1 MGMRGS
7 KGHELLQS
15 ARRAPRNPGFIQ
27 QAPTEP
33 FMRKTLALALSLS
46 MFSGCAVLGRQ
57 QKDHRIDAESVAKI
71 QRGMTKSQVTDIL
84 GAPQEIIFS
93 NREHDPLREHAY
105 VFEHTAT
112 LYTAVVFVF
121 INFGN
126 SDEKRDRVIVFFDE
140 NGIVAHVGASLRASQ
155 ASYGF
160 PFGA

>member
-1 MGMRGS
+1 MM
-7 KGHELLQS
+7 
-15 ARRAPRNPGFIQ
+15 
-27 QAPTEP
+27 
-33 FMRKTLALALSLS
+33 KTLSLAVSL
-46 MFSGCAVLGRQ
+46 MCLLPGCAVLGRQ
-57 QKDHRIDAESVAKI
+57 QKDHRLNAESVAKI
-71 QRGMTKSQVTDIL
+71 QPGMTKAQVTDLL

-93 NREHDPLREHAY
+93 NKEHDPLREHAY

-121 INFGN
+121 VNFGN

-140 NGIVAHVGASLRASQ
+140 NGRVDHVGASLRASE